1 VWSGSF
7 VLWSFLYD
15 ISMLLITKEGSAA
28 LMVVSSALSL
38 PVTNIAF
45 TYKWIAGG
53 PCCTTIHTNEA
64 GRNTLLPTAE
74 RRAETTVYPRSQ
86 RNVTHHR
93 HARPSKSIDS

>member
-1 VWSGSF
+1 MCVPWSGSF

-53 PCCTTIHTNEA
+53 VSHSHR
-64 GRNTLLPTAE
+64 RNTLLPTIKVGDDTLSVLA
-74 RRAETTVYPRSQ
+74 ALSKHLS
-86 RNVTHHR
+86 HHR
-93 HARPSKSIDS
+93 HARPCKSNGC

>member
-1 VWSGSF
+1 MWSGSF

-53 PCCTTIHTNEA
+53 PPQSTQM
-64 GRNTLLPTAE
+64 
-74 RRAETTVYPRSQ
+74 SQ
-86 RNVTHHR
+86 DAILFFT
-93 HARPSKSIDS
+93 RPSAEPKLRSIRALKET